1 MSAITTS
8 SSRLH
13 VPLAVQDA
21 LRRGRPAE
29 AAQRLREAN
38 PGLDL
43 RQARTALAEV
53 ALTVPLVSRSMP
65 PSPAVKA
72 ANLVLPRLSPMPVAP
87 PSEVALTSPLA

>member
-1 MSAITTS
+1 MPSARSASVAALSAPFTMT
-8 SSRLH
+8 
-13 VPLAVQDA
+13 PLM
-21 LRRGRPAE
+21 PI
-29 AAQRLREAN
+29 AA
-38 PGLDL
+38 
-43 RQARTALAEV
+43 ALAEV